1 VLALQGARAD
11 IGGWPA
17 AVQATIHN
25 GLRFAPPLA
34 ELQLALAI
42 LRPGVVLLIKG
53 AGRHF

>member
-1 VLALQGARAD
+1 MLVLQGARAD

>member
-1 VLALQGARAD
+1 VVLLNAHSSSK
-11 IGGWPA
+11 
-17 AVQATIHN
+17 VTIHN

-42 LRPGVVLLIKG
+42 LRPRVVLLIKG